1 MTDEKD
7 STPRPGQNKDEVALE
22 LMRFI
27 ATTTGYAKGSAG
39 AGFGGKAPKTP
50 DEQVDALLQLFE
62 RCRTVVG
69 KEAGKEAGKES

>member
-7 STPRPGQNKDEVALE
+7 TNRPPAPAGGTSKEEVALE

-27 ATTTGYAKGSAG
+27 AATTGFGKTSTG

-50 DEQVDALLQLFE
+50 EEQVDALLQLYE
-62 RCRTVVG
+62 RCRSAVV
-69 KEAGKEAGKES
+69 KKDE